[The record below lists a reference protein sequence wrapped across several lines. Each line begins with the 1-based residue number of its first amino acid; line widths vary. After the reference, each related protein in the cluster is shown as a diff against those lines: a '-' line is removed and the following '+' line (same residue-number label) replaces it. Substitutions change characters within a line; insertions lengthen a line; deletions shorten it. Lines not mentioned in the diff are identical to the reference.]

1 MPRRGYPPSFFWG
14 KGKENL
20 SLIPLHSIPQ
30 LSFQR
35 SVAQDINLIIIKAD
49 IILIIN
55 VIDFLGMIGIL
66 PATLSA

>member
-1 MPRRGYPPSFFWG
+1 MFNTIAR
-14 KGKENL
+14 
-20 SLIPLHSIPQ
+20 IPQ